1 MNGYE
6 EAWERRRKMKE
17 KKEKK
22 KKKKEGKIIFLEFVI
37 RKLYCLN

>member
-22 KKKKEGKIIFLEFVI
+22 KKKEGKIFFLEFVI